1 MKKTPSGH
9 LIIIVAPSGAGKS
22 TLIKMLHQDF
32 PKLQESI
39 SCTTRAPRTGEME
52 GVNYF
57 FINDIHLYYYV
68 QCGPEVM
75 TLNEGAAVV
84 VGQIEKLI
92 SPIE

>member
-1 MKKTPSGH
+1 MYVITFH
-9 LIIIVAPSGAGKS
+9 TVLADRNFIVKIP
-22 TLIKMLHQDF
+22 I
-32 PKLQESI
+32 
-39 SCTTRAPRTGEME
+39 
-52 GVNYF
+52 YF